1 MNRVKEC
8 AWSAGAVALSVEL
21 AAVLAAG
28 LLLAGCGMPGA
39 PLPPSLNLPDPVT
52 DLAAT
57 RTGDQVSLAWSMPR
71 KNTDKLLLKGNV
83 QVRVCR
89 REGAADSCASAAS
102 LQLAPGADGAFS
114 ETLPPALA
122 AGTPRALTYFVEL
135 RNSKGRSA
143 GLSNAAAVLAGGAP
157 EPVDGLNAEVRKEGV
172 VLHWSPVAQQP
183 AAVAIRLH
191 RRLLTPAADK
201 KSTGQN
207 GRLTGPL
214 APPPEPVE
222 QNLLVQTG
230 EQAGRA
236 PDRAL
241 DKDIRFGETYEYR
254 AQRVARISLDGRT
267 LELDGQLSAPVRV
280 EILNVFPPAVPAGL
294 AAVAVGDENGGESAI
309 DLNWQPDT
317 ETDLAGYIVYRRE
330 GVAAGEG
337 SGAWQRIS
345 PAQPLVGPGFH
356 DAHVQAGHTY
366 SYAVSAIDQGGHESA
381 RSAQAEETVPNP

>member
-1 MNRVKEC
+1 MNTVKEC
-8 AWSAGAVALSVEL
+8 AWSAETVALSAEL

-28 LLLAGCGMPGA
+28 LLLCGCGMPGA

-83 QVRVCR
+83 QARVCR
-89 REGAADSCASAAS
+89 REGASDSCAPAAS
-102 LQLAPGADGAFS
+102 LQLAPGADGAFT

-122 AGTPRALTYFVEL
+122 AGTPRALAYFVEL

-172 VLHWSPVAQQP
+172 VLRWAPVARQP
-183 AAVAIRLH
+183 AATAIRLH

-201 KSTGQN
+201 KSTRQN
-207 GRLTGPL
+207 GPL
-214 APPPEPVE
+214 APPPEPLE
-222 QNLLVQTG
+222 QNLLVQSS

-241 DKDIRFGETYEYR
+241 DKDVRFGETYEYR
-254 AQRVARISLDGRT
+254 AQRVARISVDGRT
-267 LELDGQLSAPVRV
+267 LELDGQLSAPVRI
-280 EILNVFPPAVPAGL
+280 EILDVFPPAVPAGL
-294 AAVAVGDENGGESAI
+294 AAVAVGAENGGEAAI

-381 RSAQAEETVPNP
+381 RSSEAEETVPDP